1 MYVHL
6 VLYMHTHAFT
16 CIQYIIIYVIV
27 VAWLL
32 RVYGICTL
40 SVVLCTPEGEAR
52 GSTYNYT
59 KGTYPY
65 TRESHVTANLYYDM
79 IEFTISTSKN

>member
-1 MYVHL
+1 MRGQFPPPTHSFLLCSTDVRRVH
-6 VLYMHTHAFT
+6 
-16 CIQYIIIYVIV
+16 VIV

>member
-1 MYVHL
+1 MDGKKDKVLAYVIEDGYC
-6 VLYMHTHAFT
+6 VRTYV
-16 CIQYIIIYVIV
+16 YVIV

-65 TRESHVTANLYYDM
+65 TRESHVTANLYYM